1 MAHSAASY
9 GVATQL
15 AQRIYDDQS
24 IFREK
29 SNTVT
34 ATIGFV
40 ITLVFTTL
48 SYLVDADFDWLP
60 AWLPAV
66 VPFVGFIGTIFG
78 VNLTKNGMTS
88 RQIRDLEA
96 KANEMIDQMPGGNTT
111 PTIPQPL
118 EPIIASGKH
127 AVKEANDQGESNISV
142 ALDELAKSLANR
154 GK

>member
-1 MAHSAASY
+1 MANSAASY
-9 GVATQL
+9 SIATQL

-48 SYLVDADFDWLP
+48 SYLVDAGFDWLP
-60 AWLPAV
+60 VWLPAV

-88 RQIRDLEA
+88 RQISDLEA
-96 KANEMIDQMPGGNTT
+96 KANEMVDQMPGNTT

-118 EPIIASGKH
+118 EPIVANGKH
-127 AVKEANDQGESNISV
+127 AVKEAFDQGASSIGV

-154 GK
+154 GE

>member
-24 IFREK
+24 IFRKK

-60 AWLPAV
+60 VWLPSV
-66 VPFVGFIGTIFG
+66 IPFVGFIGTIFG

-88 RQIRDLEA
+88 RQISDLEA
-96 KANEMIDQMPGGNTT
+96 KANEMIDQMPGSNTT
-111 PTIPQPL
+111 PTIPQPI

-127 AVKEANDQGESNISV
+127 SVKEAIDQGKSDISV
-142 ALDELAKSLANR
+142 TLDELAKSLANR
-154 GK
+154 GE

>member
-1 MAHSAASY
+1 MANSAASY
-9 GVATQL
+9 SVATQL

-34 ATIGFV
+34 TTIGFI

-48 SYLVDADFDWLP
+48 SYLVDANFDWLP
-60 AWLPAV
+60 VWLPAV

-88 RQIRDLEA
+88 RQVSDLEA
-96 KANEMIDQMPGGNTT
+96 KANEMIDQMPGNTT

-127 AVKEANDQGESNISV
+127 AVKEAIDQGASNIGV

-154 GK
+154 GE